1 MAKNTTKKPA
11 QGDSLRTF
19 GDLNAYGQ
27 REVCSYRVGESARNP
42 GEIHI
47 VQYSSELVG
56 PLSVAD
62 ARKLAANILAA
73 CDALE
78 ITEGKEG
85 K

>member
-1 MAKNTTKKPA
+1 MPAMTKKPKKPS

-19 GDLNAYGQ
+19 GA
-27 REVCSYRVGESARNP
+27 VCAFTVGESAQHP

-47 VQYSSELVG
+47 TQYASELVG

-73 CDALE
+73 CNAIE
-78 ITEGKEG
+78 EGI
-85 K
+85 